1 MPHIPRGAD
10 DVQVALLGL
19 LIPGSYC
26 AYYDIGG
33 EDLKKAIMLIRHY
46 CEMPEYGRSWRKQ
59 VQFSPPTGA
68 AGGMPGGVPGGMP
81 GSPFGG
87 FGLGSFSY
95 AGSPPFGGLG
105 AYSLPNEATLRQAV
119 ITLLTAVFL
128 SQEGPF
134 TITKPLPLRRQ
145 FADMMGGNLAGF
157 VKFLRIVEKDFNL
170 PSAPYDARPN

>member
-1 MPHIPRGAD
+1 MSHIPRGAD

-26 AYYDIGG
+26 AYYNIGG
-33 EDLKKAIMLIRHY
+33 DDLKKAIMLITQY

-59 VQFSPPTGA
+59 VHFSQPGA
-68 AGGMPGGVPGGMP
+68 AGGVPGGMP

-119 ITLLTAVFL
+119 ITLLTAIFL
-128 SQEGPF
+128 SPEGPF
-134 TITKPLPLRRQ
+134 TINKPLPIRRQ
-145 FADMMGGNLAGF
+145 YAEMMRGNLAGF

-170 PSAPYDARPN
+170 PSAPYDSRPN